1 MPSLLK
7 PVRKFLLSA
16 GLMLVASC
24 SNEQAQM
31 PIEVAPPSP
40 KIIVDPSGKIP
51 GKKVGR
57 PYQIKGKTYTPL
69 AYRAYEE
76 AGDASWYGDY
86 FHGRLTAN
94 GETFDMNKLT
104 AAHPTMPLPSFVE
117 VTNLDNGK
125 KVVLRVNDRGPFAK
139 GRILDVSKRAAE
151 VLGFKIAG
159 TARVNIKMLGDDEGA
174 AIYKDDIPPMPLKRE
189 QVANVM

>member
-1 MPSLLK
+1 MPFL
-7 PVRKFLLSA
+7 RKITQAALLSL
-16 GLMLVASC
+16 GVMMLSSCTSDQDQGPDGSSAS
-24 SNEQAQM
+24 SSKFV
-31 PIEVAPPSP
+31 I
-40 KIIVDPSGKIP
+40 DPSGKIP

-57 PYQIKGKTYTPL
+57 PYQIKGKTYEPV
-69 AYRAYEE
+69 AYLAYEE
-76 AGDASWYGDY
+76 EGDASWYGDY

-139 GRILDVSKRAAE
+139 GRILDVSKRASE
-151 VLGFKIAG
+151 VLGFKTAG

-174 AIYKDDIPPMPLKRE
+174 AMYREDIPPMPMSRKK
-189 QVANVM
+189 VANAM